1 MLSVNNAGGAGHK
14 PLLET
19 TADDF
24 TDIFG
29 ANVFGATYMT
39 QAVVAVGKM
48 PKGGRIINVGTVT
61 SKMQLDSYAVYAAA
75 KAAQDALT
83 SAWAGEVCY
92 ISMSKRI
99 SSFLISSEN

>member
-1 MLSVNNAGGAGHK
+1 
-14 PLLET
+14 
-19 TADDF
+19 
-24 TDIFG
+24 
-29 ANVFGATYMT
+29 MT
-39 QAVVAVGKM
+39 QAVVTVGKM

-92 ISMSKRI
+92 MSISKRMP
-99 SSFLISSEN
+99 SFFYIFRELTGRRCSWDSPTALQLTRWHLVHLSRT